1 MDYFVNHHWKWIED
15 NFVDWFSFLA
25 ESTASSLI
33 LKISCFASLFPL
45 FQMVQLRLILSY
57 KCHKIY
63 YKAKTKY
70 DLQVREQALAA
81 MHGGTERSNIN
92 SEKLARD

>member
-1 MDYFVNHHWKWIED
+1 VDIQITLQTIVDYF
-15 NFVDWFSFLA
+15 SFWQSPRLA
-25 ESTASSLI
+25 LLF
-33 LKISCFASLFPL
+33 LKISCFVSLFPL

-81 MHGGTERSNIN
+81 MHWGTERSNLN